1 MDVLTATPGMA
12 DVFQRLCHMY
22 PESGVGMVGL
32 GSVLLHQKEFIMARA
47 LLQKGKSL
55 VSGQLHIH
63 QSVQVPFYNPVV
75 NSYPWG
81 IAFFVFTSS

>member
-1 MDVLTATPGMA
+1 MFTSVFTIVKLRNFMYVLTATPEMA

-47 LLQKGKSL
+47 LLQKGT
-55 VSGQLHIH
+55 V
-63 QSVQVPFYNPVV
+63 
-75 NSYPWG
+75 
-81 IAFFVFTSS
+81 

>member
-1 MDVLTATPGMA
+1 MA

-32 GSVLLHQKEFIMARA
+32 GSVLLHQKEFVMARS

-55 VSGQLHIH
+55 VSVYVATY
-63 QSVQVPFYNPVV
+63 S
-75 NSYPWG
+75 SDS
-81 IAFFVFTSS
+81 TSSILQSCSKQLPLGYGFLHF